1 MAETDHEAV
10 PHGTHQH
17 HQGGSPQLESRV
29 FPSQYYKTGLSAMD
43 DEMLEVEGFDGY
55 MHVRCHASSPRPCY
69 CGRYILHTDSM
80 IVAVDGACPSN
91 GTDQAV
97 KSACGVYLGPG
108 ADNWSWR
115 VADKPGERH
124 TSSRAE
130 IHAAIGALKAIMPFA
145 KKGGQTVCEHPGL
158 PCRARHVVIKS
169 DSAYLVGSVTQHIN
183 KWRVNGWK
191 TSKKTPV
198 KNRDLWEALM
208 DLLDIVE
215 DGSDTKVDFW
225 HVPRGENV
233 EADRLANEG
242 LQSRRVLGLDA
253 LEPCDVM
260 ESEEEL
266 YPYTSRQHVR

>member
-1 MAETDHEAV
+1 
-10 PHGTHQH
+10 
-17 HQGGSPQLESRV
+17 
-29 FPSQYYKTGLSAMD
+29 MD
-43 DEMLEVEGFDGY
+43 DEMLEVEGFSGH
-55 MHVRCHASSPRPCY
+55 MHVRCHASSSRACR

-91 GTDQAV
+91 GTGQAV

-115 VADKPGERH
+115 VADTPGERH

-130 IHAAIGALKAIMPFA
+130 LHAAIGALKAVMPFTRN
-145 KKGGQTVCEHPGL
+145 GGQMECEHPGG
-158 PCRARHVVIKS
+158 PCIARHVVIKS
-169 DSAYLVGSVTQHIN
+169 DSAYLVDSVTQHIS
-183 KWRVNGWK
+183 KWDANGWK

-198 KNRDLWEALM
+198 KNRDLWEDLM
-208 DLLDIVE
+208 VWLYLVE
-215 DGSDTKVDFW
+215 SESETRVHFW

-242 LQSRRVLGLDA
+242 LQSRRVLGICA

-260 ESEEEL
+260 ESEERL
-266 YPYTSRQHVR
+266 YPYT